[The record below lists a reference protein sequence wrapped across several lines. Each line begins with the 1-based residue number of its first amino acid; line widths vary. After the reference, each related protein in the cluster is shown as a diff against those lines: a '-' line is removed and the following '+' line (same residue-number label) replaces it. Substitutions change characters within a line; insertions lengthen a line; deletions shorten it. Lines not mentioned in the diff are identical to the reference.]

1 MAGAV
6 MLGPAGAAWAQEELP
21 PDDPTISEQQAD
33 TPTATVED
41 GSCGT
46 EQTAPC
52 ETTVTIESGC
62 EQDPVICQSAVP
74 LDASPVSS
82 GSVSSGSVSSGSVS
96 SGSVSQPR
104 GAAEL
109 PRTGPTGA
117 LLATGALGVA
127 LVLAGGGAV
136 AAGRRRTA

>member
-82 GSVSSGSVSSGSVS
+82 GSVSSGSVS
-96 SGSVSQPR
+96 QPR